1 MKERKTMSRAGR
13 SAVAL
18 SLLLLLLTAG
28 SIVAMQFSRVDEG
41 PAFSFAVLADP
52 RRGQPMWRS
61 ALAEIRDQN
70 VNPVPAF
77 GNAEIVL
84 VVGDIDPL
92 PDRHKDYQEIFA
104 ESQNVPILLPVMGN
118 HDIRDRE
125 YMRDVVLP
133 DVGFISRRD
142 SEYVNYYAD
151 WQNVRLIAVD
161 GYSDLGEDG
170 VINDD
175 GRAWVE
181 EVIVSTP
188 EEIDHIFVAFHT
200 PAFPRHRHLTDSF
213 NADPI
218 ARDAFWNMLVSHRER
233 VRAVF
238 VGHTHNYSRLR
249 VLNPA
254 SAEANDPETYP
265 DEVGGIYHVDVGA
278 AGNDILT
285 TVVLVQIDGADVSYR
300 TLEAEWGPDK
310 PFSVIDEWRQANR
323 ND

>member
-1 MKERKTMSRAGR
+1 
-13 SAVAL
+13 
-18 SLLLLLLTAG
+18 
-28 SIVAMQFSRVDEG
+28 
-41 PAFSFAVLADP
+41 
-52 RRGQPMWRS
+52 MWRS

-70 VNPVPAF
+70 VNPTPAF

-92 PDRHKDYQEIFA
+92 QDRHKDYQEIFA
-104 ESQNVPILLPVMGN
+104 ESQNVPVFLPVMGN
-118 HDIRDRE
+118 HDIRERE

-133 DVGFISRRD
+133 DVGFVSRRD

-161 GYSDLGEDG
+161 GYWILGEDG

-265 DEVGGIYHVDVGA
+265 DEA
-278 AGNDILT
+278 AESTMWMWAPQGMTSLP
-285 TVVLVQIDGADVSYR
+285 R
-300 TLEAEWGPDK
+300 
-310 PFSVIDEWRQANR
+310 
-323 ND
+323 